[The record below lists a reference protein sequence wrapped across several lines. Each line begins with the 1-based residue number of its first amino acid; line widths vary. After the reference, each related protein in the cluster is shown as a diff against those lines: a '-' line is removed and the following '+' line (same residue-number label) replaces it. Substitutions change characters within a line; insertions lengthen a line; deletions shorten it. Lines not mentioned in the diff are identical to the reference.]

1 MKQSV
6 LRLFAL
12 ISLLVAASVVSFAQG
27 TASSMS
33 GVVKDPN
40 GAVVVGATVNVKNP
54 GTGQEFSAVTSDN
67 GTFAIPAVA
76 AGKYTVTIGASGF
89 KTAVIK
95 DVEVLAATPASVE
108 VTLQVGAAGETIQV
122 TGAGEVLQTQSA
134 NVSNTIVGRQITDLP
149 FASRNA
155 LDLVLFLPGTSSPA
169 RPRQSTVNGLPK
181 GGLNITL
188 DGINVQDNLL
198 KSSDGFFTY
207 IQPKTDAIDEVTV
220 SSNTPGSESAG
231 EGAVQI
237 KFVTRS
243 GNNAWTGSVYEYLR
257 NPSLNANYY
266 FNNLNG
272 LPRSRVLLNQFG
284 FRLGGPIIK
293 DRAFFFVNYEEY
305 RLPEQT
311 FRTRTILTQS
321 ALGGVYTYTG
331 TDNATHTVNLYQ
343 IAANAINTTTNAAA
357 PQASTVDPTIGSLL
371 NSIQATTGK
380 GSVQTTGD
388 PNLNTFS
395 FINSGGQTRKFPTVR
410 FDINLTSKQHI
421 ENVWNYQQFDNVV
434 DFLNNVDPAFPGFP
448 NHGAQTS
455 NRFSETIALR
465 STLTQNLINE
475 FRFGL
480 TGGTV
485 RFFGEITPAQFANQ
499 GGVSLG
505 IGTAGITSATVSRSP
520 QKRNSPVFQYQDNLN
535 WTKGNHGLQ
544 FGFSLTQISLFSV
557 FPSGGIVSAVGLGL
571 DAADPSGATNMF
583 LRSTGTG
590 CQSVAVNFPCAST
603 AQVSQAQNIYS
614 VLTGH
619 VTSVSGTAVLNET
632 THTYTNNGNFVERDR
647 QREIGSYA
655 TDTWRYRP
663 NLTLTGGV
671 RWEVQFPFVPQ
682 NDNYAQTTVAELYGP
697 AGQNNIFGTTANA
710 PSVVTK
716 YTAFHAGDSAYNTQW
731 GNIAPS
737 IGIAWSP
744 NMREGWLHKLG
755 GESGQ
760 TVIRAGYSLAYVRE
774 GTNVVSSILGS
785 NPGGTQSTAVATNL
799 GTITPG
805 TLFRNGTPAI
815 LPPPT
820 LAFPIISNFT
830 TSANAFLPDLKTG
843 RVHSWTFGIQREL
856 NRDTVIELRY
866 VGNRGMDMWRQYNLN
881 ETNVVENGF
890 LNGEFKLAQANFAAN
905 NAFGGAR
912 AGSFAYFGPGTG
924 TSPLPVS
931 FAFFQ
936 GAGDTSN
943 QALYTSTNWKSTT
956 FTNTLNP
963 ALPSALGLAG
973 NLMNN
978 SGRIA
983 NALAAGLRPN
993 FFVPNMN
1000 VFGGG
1005 SFLVDNSNRSY
1016 YNGAVVELRRRLS
1029 HGLLFQGSYTF
1040 SKSMTNYYAS
1050 SSVVAKNY
1058 VTLRNTDLDRS
1069 RSPFDINHSL
1079 KANFIYEFPIGK
1091 GQRFLD
1097 SSNSV
1102 VDHLVS
1108 GWGFNGTVRIQSG
1121 TPLGLGNVQLVGMSR
1136 QELQDEIAI
1145 GHDVVRNLATGAAS
1159 GTSPVVTFL
1168 PLDIRMNTFAAFNGT
1183 SFAPTGRYIAPANMN
1198 SPIPFSGATG
1208 YSNLV
1213 LSGPRFTRFDL
1224 SFVKKTKITERINFE
1239 FRAELLNAFN
1249 NIDFRLTAATADVG
1263 TLGGFTSSSFGTTT
1277 LAYQDT
1283 STTND
1288 PGGRLIQFVAR
1299 INF

>member
-1 MKQSV
+1 MKHSV
-6 LRLFAL
+6 LRLLAL
-12 ISLLVAASVVSFAQG
+12 ISLVVAASVVSFAQSS
-27 TASSMS
+27 ASSTLS

-40 GAVVVGATVNVKNP
+40 GAVVVGASVNVKNP
-54 GTGQEFSAVTSDN
+54 GTGQEFSATTSDN
-67 GTFAIPAVA
+67 GTFTIPAVS
-76 AGKYTVTIGASGF
+76 AGKYTVTIKASGF
-89 KTAVIK
+89 KTAVVK
-95 DVEVLAATPASVE
+95 DVEVLAATPASVD
-108 VTLQVGAAGETIQV
+108 VALQVGAQNEEIQV

-134 NVSNTIVGRQITDLP
+134 NVSNTILGRQITDLP

-231 EGAVQI
+231 EGAVQV

-243 GNNAWTGSVYEYLR
+243 GNNAWNGSVYEYLR

-266 FNNLNG
+266 FNNLAG
-272 LPRSRVLLNQFG
+272 LPRARVILNQFG

-311 FRTRTILTQS
+311 LRQRTVLNS
-321 ALGGVYTYTG
+321 NALSGLYTYTG
-331 TDNATHTVNLYQ
+331 TDKAVHTVNLYA
-343 IAANAINTTTNAAA
+343 IAAAATNTTTGNPAA
-357 PQASTVDPTIGSLL
+357 QASTVDPTIGSLL
-371 NSIQATTGK
+371 NSINATTSQ
-380 GSVQTTGD
+380 GSLQTIDQNT
-388 PNLNTFS
+388 NLFS
-395 FINSGGQTRKFPTVR
+395 FINTGGQTRRFPTVR

-421 ENVWNYQQFDNVV
+421 ENVYNYQQFDSVV

-448 NHGAQTS
+448 NHGSQGS

-465 STLTQNLINE
+465 STITNNLVNE

-480 TGGTV
+480 TGGTT
-485 RFFGEITPAQFANQ
+485 RFFPEITAAQFANQ

-505 IGTAGITSATVSRSP
+505 IGTAGITSATVSRAP

-535 WTKGNHGLQ
+535 WTKGNHGLA
-544 FGFSLTQISLFSV
+544 FGFSFTQIGLFSL

-571 DAADPSGATNMF
+571 DSADPVNATNMF
-583 LRSTGTG
+583 SST
-590 CQSVAVNFPCAST
+590 NFPFASN
-603 AQVSQAQNIYS
+603 AQVTAAQNIYS
-614 VLTGH
+614 VLTGR
-619 VTSVSGTAVLNET
+619 VTSVSGTAVLSED
-632 THTYTNNGNFVERDR
+632 THTYTNNGNFIDRDH
-647 QREIGSYA
+647 QREMGTYA

-682 NDNYAQTTVAELYGP
+682 NNNYAQTTVAELYGP

-710 PSVVTK
+710 PGVVTK
-716 YTAFHAGDSAYNTQW
+716 YTAFNAGDSAYNTQW

-744 NMREGWLHKLG
+744 NTREGWLKKLG

-774 GTNVVSSILGS
+774 GTNVITSILGS
-785 NPGGTQSTAVATNL
+785 NPGGTQPTTTSTTL
-799 GTITPG
+799 GTIAPG

-820 LAFPIISNFT
+820 LAFPIVSSFS

-856 NRDTVIELRY
+856 NKDTVIELRY

-890 LNGEFKLAQANFAAN
+890 LNGEFKLAQANLAAN

-912 AGSFAYFGPGTG
+912 AGSFAYFGPGSG
-924 TSPLPVS
+924 TSPLPIS
-931 FAFFQ
+931 FGFFQ
-936 GAGDTSN
+936 GAGDINN

-963 ALPSALGLAG
+963 ALPSALGLAN
-973 NLMNN
+973 NLMN
-978 SGRIA
+978 SSTRIA
-983 NALAAGLRPN
+983 NALAAGMRAN

-1000 VFGGG
+1000 IFGGG
-1005 SFLVDNSNRSY
+1005 AFLVDNSNRSY

-1050 SSVVAKNY
+1050 SAVVAKNY
-1058 VTLRNTDLDRS
+1058 ITLRNTDLDRS

-1108 GWGFNGTVRIQSG
+1108 GWGVNGTVRIQSG

-1136 QELQDEIAI
+1136 QELQDAIAI
-1145 GHDVVRNLATGAAS
+1145 GHDVVRNLSTGNAS
-1159 GTSPVVTFL
+1159 GTSPVVTWL

-1198 SPIPFSGATG
+1198 SPVPFNGATG